1 MELPATK
8 RCSKCGEVKARE
20 EFFADVRKKDGKYTS
35 CKACDKLRKA
45 LRCAYDIQWCKNY
58 NAAYYAANSEK
69 IKTRNL
75 EYQRANPEKTK
86 VRAAAYR
93 KRNPE
98 KRRFY
103 KAAYRARQKAMRE
116 FFKMHRAMQAIAEAL
131 KAATSVLPLPS
142 KP

>member
-20 EFFADVRKKDGKYTS
+20 EFFADVRKKDGKDTR

-45 LRCAYDIQWCKNY
+45 LRCAYDAQWHKNY

-69 IKTRNL
+69 IKTRSL
-75 EYQRANPEKTK
+75 EYQRANPEETK
-86 VRAAAYR
+86 VRAASYR

-103 KAAYRARQKAMRE
+103 KAAYRARQKAIRE
-116 FFKMHRAMQAIAEAL
+116 FFKMHRAMQAIAEVL
-131 KAATSVLPLPS
+131 EAATSPLPS
-142 KP
+142 RREP